1 MFPRSLIEA
10 WPRCVFEAFLCMFLR
25 VCSAEEQ
32 LSLCFC
38 KRLLPST
45 LLPSR
50 RSIAPQKPFP
60 KDFSELS
67 RRLLLFGFSVESTL
81 LFSCLS
87 RGGGRRFLVPLHI
100 WWTPYSR
107 IQTLLR
113 RSSFS
118 YSACTAVNRP
128 SIPAHSPSSVGWS
141 CFVSISLNVAV
152 ETCSGIII
160 LSQLWKKRKK
170 RWAWQSVYLKN
181 PSCERSC
188 GSSRWTVFFLGG
200 TETSSR
206 AQNAK
211 HRVVLDP
218 QTERFIQV
226 LLESHSKWTVVEMLS
241 IGRS

>member
-100 WWTPYSR
+100 RWTPYSR
-107 IQTLLR
+107 IQTLRR

-128 SIPAHSPSSVGWS
+128 SIPAHSPSSAGWS

-170 RWAWQSVYLKN
+170 KMSMANSVSEESKLWKELRLLQMNRFLFGGDGDLVSRTKRKAQDCPRPPNRAFY
-181 PSCERSC
+181 S
-188 GSSRWTVFFLGG
+188 GSPGIL
-200 TETSSR
+200 
-206 AQNAK
+206 Q
-211 HRVVLDP
+211 
-218 QTERFIQV
+218 
-226 LLESHSKWTVVEMLS
+226 
-241 IGRS
+241 